1 MSFRLFI
8 DITTRASPG
17 RIKPT
22 VFSTISKTYLPRTQ
36 HSKPNQLLR
45 YMSTKDTTLQSD
57 IGKMKTEPDGS
68 FKRLD
73 ASFRNTIEK
82 GGKFEP
88 AKGMHCVNFFN
99 LSLSFTPDR
108 YHLYVSY
115 ACREYPQPSQEV
127 TTRN

>member
-1 MSFRLFI
+1 
-8 DITTRASPG
+8 
-17 RIKPT
+17 
-22 VFSTISKTYLPRTQ
+22 
-36 HSKPNQLLR
+36 
-45 YMSTKDTTLQSD
+45 MSTKDTTLQSD